1 MTVGAGYSA
10 TTMSKLEYADDAA
23 RIDEDATTATAR
35 DTTIANGSLNDAA
48 MVSFERKSKAMHIHQ
63 TTRVSATKEEE
74 VVALQLKRACDRC
87 SLTFPTR

>member
-1 MTVGAGYSA
+1 
-10 TTMSKLEYADDAA
+10 MSKLEYADDAA

-63 TTRVSATKEEE
+63 TTRVSAPATD
-74 VVALQLKRACDRC
+74 AP
-87 SLTFPTR
+87 SLSRRGKDSKSTYHDSATAA